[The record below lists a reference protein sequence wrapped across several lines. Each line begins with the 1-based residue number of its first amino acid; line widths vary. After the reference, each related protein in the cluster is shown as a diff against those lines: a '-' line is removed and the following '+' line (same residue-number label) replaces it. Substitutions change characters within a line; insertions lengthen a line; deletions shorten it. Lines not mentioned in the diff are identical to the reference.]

1 VVLEEVGCEVVEVL
15 VMAVEVAVVLVDCMA
30 VLVVDEGWVVVIEVA
45 SLVVIGEVVLLVE
58 DMAEELDVVDPE
70 AVELL
75 AEEDDD
81 RA

>member
-15 VMAVEVAVVLVDCMA
+15 VMAVEDAVVLVDCMA

>member
-1 VVLEEVGCEVVEVL
+1 MVLEEVGCVVVEVL
-15 VMAVEVAVVLVDCMA
+15 VMAVEDAIVLVDCMA

>member
-15 VMAVEVAVVLVDCMA
+15 VMAVEDAIVLVDCMA